1 MLAVHSYCFAVPPPD
16 VAVSLSRT
24 GPLYAGTDLTI
35 SCTVTLD
42 QSVNNNETV
51 SIHWNVE
58 MGDHYLISDVKEV
71 SENNY
76 SSSLTISPL
85 TDQDSNTYIC
95 DGTVSSKDRNV
106 LSVSSIAVVT
116 VSVEGKCFF

>member
-1 MLAVHSYCFAVPPPD
+1 M
-16 VAVSLSRT
+16 AVSLNHT

-58 MGDHYLISDVKEV
+58 MGDRYTLINDVMKG
-71 SENNY
+71 SEDSY
-76 SSSLTISPL
+76 SSILTISPL
-85 TDQDSNTYIC
+85 TDQDSGTYIC
-95 DGTVSSKDRNV
+95 NGTVSSKDINV
-106 LSVSSIAVVT
+106 LSVSNITVVT
-116 VSVEGKCFF
+116 VSVEGKCF

>member
-1 MLAVHSYCFAVPPPD
+1 M
-16 VAVSLSRT
+16 AVSLNRT

-42 QSVNNNETV
+42 QSVNNSETV

-58 MGDHYLISDVKEV
+58 MGDHYTLINDVMNV
-71 SENNY
+71 SENIY

-85 TDQDSNTYIC
+85 TDQDSDTTYTC
-95 DGTVSSKDRNV
+95 TGTITSRDSNV
-106 LSVSSIAVVT
+106 LATSDSASMTLFVG
-116 VSVEGKCFF
+116 GKCFLSVFLSLCFNTH